1 MLLGYEQKLIHEVS
15 FECNSS
21 SISTAR
27 PVFIIFQFEKQSGS
41 PINNAYKANS
51 KKGFFSS
58 FVAINPKTEIQ

>member
-15 FECNSS
+15 FECNFS

-41 PINNAYKANS
+41 PINKLS
-51 KKGFFSS
+51 KFKERFPF
-58 FVAINPKTEIQ
+58 